1 MTSPEPAGLS
11 AKNRNLLIRLGSAV
25 VLLPAILYL
34 LYMGGWYTAVLMVWG
49 ASSATGEYVKITLKE
64 VSPIG
69 WFTILASAVMPLTV
83 VWRPVE
89 PAVLVG
95 GLIGVVIFAAWLWHL
110 VKGPILEAPVRVAHL
125 VTALVYCGG
134 GMTALMMVRTL
145 PDGGWWVVCALVVTW
160 MNDTTAY
167 FSGRLFG
174 KHKLYP
180 AVSPNKTWEGFA
192 GGLAGSIV
200 GLFIVKFGFFPA
212 MTPIDCFVMGILG
225 GVLGPAGDLCES
237 MLKRAY
243 DVKDSGKMIPGHGG
257 MLDRID
263 ALLFNAPMV
272 LLWVQFA
279 RVALHQSQG

>member
-1 MTSPEPAGLS
+1 VTD
-11 AKNRNLLIRLGSAV
+11 KNKNLIIRLGSAV
-25 VLLPAILYL
+25 VMLPAILWL
-34 LYMGGWYTAVLMVWG
+34 LYKGGFYTAVLLMWG
-49 ASSATGEYVKITLKE
+49 ATSACGEYIKITLKE

-69 WFTILASAVMPLTV
+69 WFTIAMAGVMPFTV
-83 VWRPVE
+83 MWKGWE
-89 PAVLVG
+89 PAALVG

-110 VKGPILEAPVRVAHL
+110 VKGPLMEAPTRVAHL

-134 GMTALMMVRTL
+134 GMTALMTVRNL

-180 AVSPNKTWEGFA
+180 EVSPNKTWEGFA
-192 GGLAGSIV
+192 GGMVGSIL
-200 GLFIVKFGFFPA
+200 GLFIVKFGFFPSI
-212 MTPIDCFVMGILG
+212 TPLDCAVMGVLG
-225 GVLGPAGDLCES
+225 GILGPAGDLCES

-243 DVKDSGKMIPGHGG
+243 NVKDSGKMIPGHGG

-272 LLWVQFA
+272 LLWVQFG
-279 RVALHQSQG
+279 RVALHQ

>member
-1 MTSPEPAGLS
+1 MTD
-11 AKNRNLLIRLGSAV
+11 KNKNLLLRLGSAI

-34 LYMGGWYTAVLMVWG
+34 LYRGGWFTAVLLLWG
-49 ASSATGEYVKITLKE
+49 ASAAAGEYIKITLKE
-64 VSPIG
+64 VSPVG
-69 WFTILASAVMPLTV
+69 WFTIVAAGLMPLTV
-83 VWRPVE
+83 VWKPYE
-89 PAVLVG
+89 PAALVG

-110 VKGPILEAPVRVAHL
+110 LKGPLLEAPTRVAHL

-134 GMTALMMVRTL
+134 GMTALMTVRMQ

-160 MNDTTAY
+160 MNDTMAY

-192 GGLAGSIV
+192 GGMVGSV
-200 GLFIVKFGFFPA
+200 LGLFIVKIWFFQG
-212 MTPIDCFVMGILG
+212 MTLLDCVVMGILG
-225 GVLGPAGDLCES
+225 GILGPAGDLCES

-243 DVKDSGKMIPGHGG
+243 EVKDSGKMIPGHGG

-272 LLWVQFA
+272 LLWVQFG
-279 RVALHQSQG
+279 RVALHQGPG

>member
-1 MTSPEPAGLS
+1 VTD
-11 AKNRNLLIRLGSAV
+11 KNKNLLLRLGSAI

-34 LYMGGWYTAVLMVWG
+34 LYRGGWFTAVLLLWG
-49 ASSATGEYVKITLKE
+49 ASAAAGEYIKITLKE
-64 VSPIG
+64 VSPVG
-69 WFTILASAVMPLTV
+69 WFTIVAAGLMPLTV
-83 VWRPVE
+83 VWKPYE
-89 PAVLVG
+89 PAALVG

-110 VKGPILEAPVRVAHL
+110 LKGPLLEAPTRVAHL

-134 GMTALMMVRTL
+134 GMTALMTVRMQ

-160 MNDTTAY
+160 MNDTMAY

-192 GGLAGSIV
+192 GGMVGSV
-200 GLFIVKFGFFPA
+200 LGLFIVKIWFFQG
-212 MTPIDCFVMGILG
+212 MTLLDCVVMGILG
-225 GVLGPAGDLCES
+225 GILGPAGDLCES

-243 DVKDSGKMIPGHGG
+243 EVKDSGKMIPGHGG

-272 LLWVQFA
+272 LLWVQFG
-279 RVALHQSQG
+279 RVALHQGPG